1 MLLNWKADV
10 VCLQET
16 KIEGNISN
24 IVKEVWG
31 SRWADF
37 VQLEASGTRGEVV
50 IIWEKR
56 FWEGELS
63 SVGEYSVSCSLS
75 RKDQDF
81 KWHLTGVYA
90 PNDRVER
97 EETWWELGA
106 ARGLFSGPW
115 VLCGEFNTV
124 RYPTEKRDG
133 IRINRSMTEFSDFIE
148 DMELIDIDL
157 YGGKYTWKKGDRHT
171 TAARLDRFLLSEE
184 WDTNFSCI
192 KQSVLSRVVS
202 DHSPLLLQCG
212 EWGQS
217 NSYFKFEN
225 WWLHTEGFNAKVRDW
240 WESFNYTG
248 RPDYVLMAK
257 LKALKGKLKE
267 WRKTIQGNLK
277 MQKANVLKQL
287 ADLEEIQEHRAL
299 EEREIASRLAL
310 TMEFE
315 DIAKHEEIAWRQRS
329 RALWLKQGDRNTSF
343 FHRTANQHRRINS
356 IDKLKVN
363 GVEIAEPEEIKKE
376 IVEYY
381 ERLYTESEEWRPQLD
396 MRNYPRVDEIDGN
409 FLEAPFEA
417 EEILESI
424 KACAGDKAPGPDGYT
439 MVF

>member
-1 MLLNWKADV
+1 
-10 VCLQET
+10 
-16 KIEGNISN
+16 
-24 IVKEVWG
+24 
-31 SRWADF
+31 
-37 VQLEASGTRGEVV
+37 
-50 IIWEKR
+50 
-56 FWEGELS
+56 
-63 SVGEYSVSCSLS
+63 
-75 RKDQDF
+75 
-81 KWHLTGVYA
+81 
-90 PNDRVER
+90 VER

-115 VLCGEFNTV
+115 VLCGDFNTV
-124 RYPTEKRDG
+124 RYPTEKKDG

-148 DMELIDIDL
+148 NMELIDIDL
-157 YGGKYTWKKGDRHT
+157 NGGKYTWKKGDRHT

-287 ADLEEIQEHRAL
+287 ADLEEIQEQRAL

-315 DIAKHEEIAWRQRS
+315 DIAKHEEIAWR
-329 RALWLKQGDRNTSF
+329 
-343 FHRTANQHRRINS
+343 
-356 IDKLKVN
+356 
-363 GVEIAEPEEIKKE
+363 
-376 IVEYY
+376 
-381 ERLYTESEEWRPQLD
+381 
-396 MRNYPRVDEIDGN
+396 
-409 FLEAPFEA
+409 
-417 EEILESI
+417 
-424 KACAGDKAPGPDGYT
+424 
-439 MVF
+439 